1 MKANVILLASVTLLP
16 SCSNFKLPSFTGSA
30 PAANPYGVPPGVDG
44 YPTDTAPYQAID
56 PIEPGSG
63 DYNLPPLPAPSP
75 EPAATGGQHMIQK
88 GDTLWGISRRYGVT
102 VEAIQQANGL
112 TSTNIREGKTLVI
125 PAR

>member
-1 MKANVILLASVTLLP
+1 
-16 SCSNFKLPSFTGSA
+16 
-30 PAANPYGVPPGVDG
+30 
-44 YPTDTAPYQAID
+44 
-56 PIEPGSG
+56 
-63 DYNLPPLPAPSP
+63 
-75 EPAATGGQHMIQK
+75 MIQK